1 MKKEQSREA
10 AAKGS
15 PHPVTRAGHFPP
27 RVGFYPPGTG
37 SYPPVNLPPVK
48 PYPPDP
54 YMDQFSLPE
63 ALVTGTL
70 FRWLYD
76 PYENPYRE

>member
-1 MKKEQSREA
+1 MKKDQSRDA
-10 AAKGS
+10 AAKGKS
-15 PHPVTRAGHFPP
+15 QPVTQAGYYPP
-27 RVGFYPPGTG
+27 QVGYYPPGTG
-37 SYPPVNLPPVK
+37 GYPPVNLPPAK

-63 ALVTGTL
+63 ALCTGTL

-76 PYENPYRE
+76 PYDNPYRK